1 MNVKFN
7 IDKNERK
14 ALAQKIGELTGSE
27 VKYLRVPSCAYQIG
41 SYTVSKEAVLLIG
54 DDVDD
59 EQVSTLL
66 ADLAEAGYTA
76 EPEPEQLTVTI
87 PKDYFTGDTLA
98 NFRQIVENKAT
109 LIKHALGTDELP
121 ITETEE
127 GVDFPW
133 FTVTKPEDGKA
144 YIQFISMLATFAK
157 DRKRV
162 INKPDTSD
170 NEKFSFRCFL
180 IRIGMVGSEF
190 KNTRKVL
197 LRNLTG
203 SSAFRNGKPEKT
215 VGGADDAV
223 SE

>member
-1 MNVKFN
+1 MNIRFN
-7 IDKNERK
+7 IEKSQRK
-14 ALAQKIGELTGSE
+14 ALAQKIGELTGAE
-27 VKYLRVPSCAYQIG
+27 VKYLGVPGCSYQIG
-41 SYTVSKEAVLLIG
+41 SYTLDKDCVLHGEEIP
-54 DDVDD
+54 D
-59 EQVSTLL
+59 ELRDALEQ
-66 ADLAEAGYTA
+66 AGYTA

-109 LIKHALGTDELP
+109 LIKHALGADELP

-133 FTVTKPEDGKA
+133 FTVNKPEDGKA

-203 SSAFRNGKPEKT
+203 SSAFRNGKPENT
-215 VGGADDAV
+215 EGGADDAV

>member
-1 MNVKFN
+1 MNIRFN
-7 IDKNERK
+7 IEKSQRK
-14 ALAQKIGELTGSE
+14 ALAQKIGELTGAE
-27 VKYLRVPSCAYQIG
+27 VKYLGVPGCGYQIG
-41 SYTVSKEAVLLIG
+41 SYTLDKECVLHGEEIS
-54 DDVDD
+54 DDLRDAL
-59 EQVSTLL
+59 EQ
-66 ADLAEAGYTA
+66 AGYAA

-109 LIKHALGTDELP
+109 LIKHALGADELP
-121 ITETEE
+121 IMETEE

-180 IRIGMVGSEF
+180 IRIGMVGSDF

-215 VGGADDAV
+215 EGGADDAV